1 MAGAHRRVRQI
12 SRVTELLCLAAA
24 GLLLAWIVLPTLF
37 DLLNVGT
44 P

>member
-1 MAGAHRRVRQI
+1 MAAHRRVRTI
-12 SRVTELLCLAAA
+12 TRTTHLLCLAAA
-24 GLLLAWIVLPTLF
+24 GLLLAWIVIPLLL